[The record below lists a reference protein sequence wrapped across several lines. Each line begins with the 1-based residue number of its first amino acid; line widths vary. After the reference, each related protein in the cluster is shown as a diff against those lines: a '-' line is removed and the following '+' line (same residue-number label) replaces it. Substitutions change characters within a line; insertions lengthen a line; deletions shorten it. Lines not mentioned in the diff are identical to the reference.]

1 MRRTFNVA
9 ALFSPNETI
18 CKHITI
24 RSNSCWSLSLIC
36 PMIVS
41 RTDHC
46 VLEFLF
52 LSHYI
57 QSLQGLEDQTGH
69 TLPMAADDPTG
80 YDAISLC
87 PGIWALE
94 PTSDCQEVRG
104 TDCGSNSQREPS
116 RVPFSCT
123 HTQTCPPSLLGLSVT
138 AKDAIQDL
146 TCADSHS

>member
-1 MRRTFNVA
+1 
-9 ALFSPNETI
+9 
-18 CKHITI
+18 
-24 RSNSCWSLSLIC
+24 
-36 PMIVS
+36 MIVS

-69 TLPMAADDPTG
+69 TLPMAADDPTE

-116 RVPFSCT
+116 RVPFSRA
-123 HTQTCPPSLLGLSVT
+123 HTQTCPPSLLELSVT
-138 AKDAIQDL
+138 AKDAIQGL
-146 TCADSHS
+146 PCADSHPCANRGLQGRVSSVVKMSSDPLMVPSCLLHWCLVT